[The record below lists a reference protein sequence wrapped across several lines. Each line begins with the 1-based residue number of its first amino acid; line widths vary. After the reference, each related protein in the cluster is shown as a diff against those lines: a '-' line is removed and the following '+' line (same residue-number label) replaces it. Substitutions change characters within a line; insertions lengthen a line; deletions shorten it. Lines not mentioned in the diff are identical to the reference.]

1 VRQPRPLPRSL
12 VPLPGESL
20 PGFLL
25 RLSCRLNQ
33 PPARIAELT
42 GLAPAGRIGASL
54 PVTLLAGIPE
64 PAIGTFAFMT
74 RLGAG
79 EIARLGMSAWQER
92 YPPLVAGQGD
102 GASSRG
108 RVNGHLILAPAT
120 RYCPDCLAG
129 DGSAIQQSFGG
140 PWLRAWHLPVVF
152 ACPVHQRLLGHL
164 CPECGQLVRGR
175 RPGAHFSLLPATRV
189 AGLHP
194 AQCRTELVP
203 GRGRHILPDC
213 CGARLD
219 QPEGRRPASP
229 ELITVQDKILDLLR
243 PGGSGRTLSAGQPT
257 SPPGYFADLQA
268 VGLLACST
276 WPEARHLSPSEETAS
291 AIDEHVASLRRQAA
305 ERQQAS
311 PEPAARVMFG
321 SLPADAAAS
330 AGLACIADRILTGTT
345 GEVREKLRQLL
356 PGGTAKTGRKAWA
369 NRITRSSP
377 ACSDGLQEASGPLL
391 RGFSKADGHPRGRRN
406 AVLRPERWGPENIPA
421 FLEQAWFEDHL
432 ACLDCGSTVKAARR
446 IAAATLV
453 QWTAG
458 GSIGNA
464 ARYLGFNPG
473 GGQYAPTNDLARWLA
488 ALEPDQF
495 TQALREITLR
505 LDQASGL
512 VNYQRR
518 RQMLQDWALTGSEWN
533 DIISRLPPVPGPN
546 QPILDDRKR
555 QEASAFVWARVTQG
569 EPRFAPRP
577 IEASQ
582 PDPVRRVWTNR
593 RANTW
598 HRLDCPGRIVH
609 YTELRSLLIEHA
621 DQLARDID
629 DSTEATDKALA
640 VGLAG
645 TAVTA
650 RLPT

>member
-1 VRQPRPLPRSL
+1 VRPPRPLPRSL

-42 GLAPAGRIGASL
+42 GLALAGRTRASL

-102 GASSRG
+102 GASG
-108 RVNGHLILAPAT
+108 RRRLNGHLILAPAT

-152 ACPVHQRLLGHL
+152 ACPVHQRLLEHL
-164 CPECGQLVRGR
+164 CPKCGQLVRGR

-229 ELITVQDKILDLLR
+229 ELITVQDKILELLR

-330 AGLACIADRILTGTT
+330 AGLVCIADRILTGTT
-345 GEVREKLRQLL
+345 DEVREKLRQLL
-356 PGGTAKTGRKAWA
+356 PVGTAKTGRKAWA

-377 ACSDGLQEASGPLL
+377 ACSDG
-391 RGFSKADGHPRGRRN
+391 
-406 AVLRPERWGPENIPA
+406 
-421 FLEQAWFEDHL
+421 
-432 ACLDCGSTVKAARR
+432 
-446 IAAATLV
+446 
-453 QWTAG
+453 
-458 GSIGNA
+458 
-464 ARYLGFNPG
+464 
-473 GGQYAPTNDLARWLA
+473 
-488 ALEPDQF
+488 
-495 TQALREITLR
+495 
-505 LDQASGL
+505 
-512 VNYQRR
+512 
-518 RQMLQDWALTGSEWN
+518 
-533 DIISRLPPVPGPN
+533 
-546 QPILDDRKR
+546 
-555 QEASAFVWARVTQG
+555 
-569 EPRFAPRP
+569 
-577 IEASQ
+577 
-582 PDPVRRVWTNR
+582 
-593 RANTW
+593 
-598 HRLDCPGRIVH
+598 
-609 YTELRSLLIEHA
+609 
-621 DQLARDID
+621 
-629 DSTEATDKALA
+629 
-640 VGLAG
+640 
-645 TAVTA
+645 
-650 RLPT
+650 